1 MSLEGQAFYPG
12 EKASPQ
18 DVLALANAF
27 ADRAPLL
34 LEGLKRTPNVAKA
47 PFRLVAIHA
56 IELYLNAYL
65 LNCGCSGP
73 EIRGYQH
80 NLGKRLKQ
88 AEIKD
93 LKLRKK
99 TLDHLHEL
107 TKCREYLTSR
117 YDPSDPG
124 SSPLTRLKA
133 SLQDVRKKVSQKIQ
147 AEP

>member
-12 EKASPQ
+12 EKASPH

-34 LEGLKRTPNVAKA
+34 LEGLKGTASVAKA

-65 LNCGCSGP
+65 LNCGCPPS
-73 EIRGYQH
+73 EIRSYHH
-80 NLGKRLKQ
+80 NLGKRLAQVETKG
-88 AEIKD
+88 

-99 TLDHLHEL
+99 TFEHLQRL
-107 TKCREYLTSR
+107 TVSREYLTSR
-117 YDPSDPG
+117 YDPNDPG
-124 SSPLTRLKA
+124 SSQLTRLKA
-133 SLQDVRKKVSQKIQ
+133 SLQDVRKKVSTAIP
-147 AEP
+147 ANP